1 MSFDSMPRMT
11 ASQIEQYMGSLQY
24 GAKYDAYCVRS
35 GEKWALC
42 FCFNVDG
49 NKTEMVM
56 CSQREKTRTF
66 ATLES
71 ARKACDF
78 VGAMT
83 VIGK

>member
-1 MSFDSMPRMT
+1 MSFLTMPRMT
-11 ASQIEQYMGSLQY
+11 ASQIEDYMKSLPVGS
-24 GAKYDAYCVRS
+24 KYDAYCLRFE
-35 GEKWALC
+35 GKWALA
-42 FCFNVDG
+42 FCFKFDG
-49 NKTEMVM
+49 NSSEMAM

-78 VGAMT
+78 VSAMT

>member
-1 MSFDSMPRMT
+1 MSFSTMPRMT
-11 ASQIEQYMGSLQY
+11 ASQIEDYMKLLPDGS
-24 GAKYDAYCVRS
+24 KYDAYCVRFD
-35 GEKWALC
+35 GKWALA
-42 FCFNVDG
+42 FCFSFG
-49 NKTEMVM
+49 ENKSEMAM